1 MLENMSWFGKVR
13 RCLDAISKELWVRL
27 QWMSALVLQ
36 LCSSVS
42 IFIFYTH
49 THKKKKD
56 PLQSFQPVKR
66 SHASHWTNIK
76 ESKLQQHVNPK
87 TCLWLFSSDITFKIK
102 LLSGY
107 CDLWDPWK
115 SVYTAFI
122 KWLSNDTCTQT
133 RNDRFLKSGGLH

>member
-1 MLENMSWFGKVR
+1 MLENMSWFGKMR
-13 RCLDAISKELWVRL
+13 RCLDAISKESWVRL

-49 THKKKKD
+49 TKKR
-56 PLQSFQPVKR
+56 PSAVLPASYRFCL
-66 SHASHWTNIK
+66 SHASHWTNIN
-76 ESKLQQHVNPK
+76 ESKLQQHVKPK
-87 TCLWLFSSDITFKIK
+87 TCHWLFSSDITFKIK